1 MINLLVRLAISTVA
15 VIFASRLLNGIHV
28 DNYTTAFIVAIV
40 MSLLNTFVKPVL
52 QFLSIPITILTLGLF
67 YFVVNVAIV
76 YLAAYFVDGFSVS
89 GFVAPL
95 LFSFILSIANGV
107 ASMFQD

>member
-1 MINLLVRLAISTVA
+1 
-15 VIFASRLLNGIHV
+15 
-28 DNYTTAFIVAIV
+28 
-40 MSLLNTFVKPVL
+40 
-52 QFLSIPITILTLGLF
+52 LGLF

-95 LFSFILSIANGV
+95 LFSFVLSIANWI